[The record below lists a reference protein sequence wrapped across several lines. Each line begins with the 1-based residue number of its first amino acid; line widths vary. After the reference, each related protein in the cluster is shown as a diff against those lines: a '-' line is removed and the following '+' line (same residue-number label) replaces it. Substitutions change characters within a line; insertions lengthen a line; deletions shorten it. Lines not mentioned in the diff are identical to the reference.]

1 MCIRDSATTVND
13 SKGDIWGY
21 IFLEN
26 KTQVSEVV
34 MAAFAGNPLFE
45 EVKSTTFPL
54 VGLIMTKSV
63 VQFFN
68 DDLKDFYGNF
78 NGVTSQVVNDLI
90 HKWYVNNTVQ
100 IEMGTA
106 ETSRVL

>member
-1 MCIRDSATTVND
+1 MNN
-13 SKGDIWGY
+13 SKGDIWEA
-21 IFLEN
+21 IVLEN
-26 KTQVSEVV
+26 EKQVSEVF
-34 MAAFAGNPLFE
+34 MAAFTGNPLFT
-45 EVKSTTFPL
+45 EVKSTNFSL

-78 NGVTSQVVNDLI
+78 NGVTAQVVNDLI

-100 IEMGTA
+100 LEMGTA